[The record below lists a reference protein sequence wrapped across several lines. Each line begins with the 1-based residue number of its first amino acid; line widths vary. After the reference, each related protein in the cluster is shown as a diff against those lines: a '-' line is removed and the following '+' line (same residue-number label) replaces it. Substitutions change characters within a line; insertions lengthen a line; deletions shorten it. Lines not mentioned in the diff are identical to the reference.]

1 MCASMSV
8 CVSCGVFAGVPSEEE
23 AEEDKVWGEKERKD
37 VQTLGPD
44 VS

>member
-1 MCASMSV
+1 MSV
-8 CVSCGVFAGVPSEEE
+8 YMSCGVYAGVPSKEEV
-23 AEEDKVWGEKERKD
+23 AEDKVWGEKERKD